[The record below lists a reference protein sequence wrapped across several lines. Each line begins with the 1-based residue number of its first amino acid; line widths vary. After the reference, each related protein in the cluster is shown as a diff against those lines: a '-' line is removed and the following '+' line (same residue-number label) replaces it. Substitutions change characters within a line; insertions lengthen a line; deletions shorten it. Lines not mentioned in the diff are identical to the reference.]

1 MPHQQEHPKPQR
13 NIISLMVET
22 SSTNS
27 IKIGTKMFS
36 TQFVVIFSL
45 FLSLPILFL
54 LAPRI
59 FPSHNPSIPISP
71 SDEREDFVLFRK
83 AIASASASA
92 THYPSAHSHLTSK
105 SKKLKIAFLFLT
117 NTDLFF
123 APLWEQFFKS
133 ADKNLFNIYVHADPH
148 SNVTKPSGIFFSHFI
163 PDAKRTYRAS
173 PTLISATRRLLA
185 NAILDDPTNTYF
197 AVLSQYCIPSPFFQI
212 RLQFANQF

>member
-1 MPHQQEHPKPQR
+1 MNGRTLFFFAKP
-13 NIISLMVET
+13 
-22 SSTNS
+22 SSAS
-27 IKIGTKMFS
+27 
-36 TQFVVIFSL
+36 
-45 FLSLPILFL
+45 
-54 LAPRI
+54 
-59 FPSHNPSIPISP
+59 
-71 SDEREDFVLFRK
+71 
-83 AIASASASA
+83 ASASASA

-185 NAILDDPTNTYF
+185 NAILDDPNQYLLRRPLP
-197 AVLSQYCIPSPFFQI
+197 VLHPSPFFQI